1 MVEEFEAKIE
11 ELFKEVYPIWSS
23 GIVSKQPKRLRDHNL
38 MVIYLKNSYYYLND
52 FIQRGFGCEAP
63 FHPNPIWHITM
74 GEYLEYGDIGI
85 DKEGA
90 QQLLDSIRINEEEQ
104 RVEQHKSYVRMV
116 IGIEKRIF
124 ELTE

>member
-1 MVEEFEAKIE
+1 
-11 ELFKEVYPIWSS
+11 
-23 GIVSKQPKRLRDHNL
+23 
-38 MVIYLKNSYYYLND
+38 
-52 FIQRGFGCEAP
+52 
-63 FHPNPIWHITM
+63 M

-90 QQLLDSIRINEEEQ
+90 QQLLDSIRINGEEQ
-104 RVEQHKSYVRMV
+104 RVEQRKSDVRMV